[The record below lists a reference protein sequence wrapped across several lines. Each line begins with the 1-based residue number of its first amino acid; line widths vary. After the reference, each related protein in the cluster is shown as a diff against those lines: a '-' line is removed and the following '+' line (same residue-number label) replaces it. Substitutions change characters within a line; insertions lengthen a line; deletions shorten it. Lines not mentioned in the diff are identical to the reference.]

1 MIATN
6 SMGQTYI
13 TFFIS
18 QFITVQSGDKC
29 RWTRSTG
36 WTMLFWRSERFQYFF
51 FAAQGEE
58 RVAGGG
64 GIIGSGQER
73 MCETTANAAYRRIQM
88 SHVPKHM
95 RISLYV
101 QCFARRSRQ
110 GGGKGQGQGQ
120 EGTGQYLNTTNGEEI
135 QIYSYR

>member
-1 MIATN
+1 
-6 SMGQTYI
+6 MG
-13 TFFIS
+13 IS
-18 QFITVQSGDKC
+18 VGGRGALDGQCYFGGQKGFSI
-29 RWTRSTG
+29 
-36 WTMLFWRSERFQYFF
+36 FF

-110 GGGKGQGQGQ
+110 GGGKG
-120 EGTGQYLNTTNGEEI
+120 
-135 QIYSYR
+135 